1 MLAKTCLLFLPNR
14 EAESERG
21 REGKEAF
28 YVLSSNLASTS
39 TSAACCVDVV
49 LKSQKRR
56 VAFSRILTE
65 TWSSLVEGDEQLD
78 RPNSQKTVELCYS
91 CVA

>member
-28 YVLSSNLASTS
+28 YVSSSTLAS

-78 RPNSQKTVELCYS
+78 RPNSHTTMELCYS
-91 CVA
+91 CLA